1 MDEAKIIIN
10 NFQGN
15 TTVLQSVENIDSAL
29 PEWFRP
35 YEKELKIWKNKIDLR
50 QATEALINQKKV
62 FRSLDVDRVKGYL
75 NGNNVCLVKAS
86 EGRGKTFLSR
96 IVAYDFNREN
106 KEVYFVDFCDVEE
119 EYNGSEKDPI
129 NRIENVLNNW
139 ESNTET
145 KYLIVL
151 ENVHACPKLEDL
163 IEVVGDRRC
172 ADTETEKGNVQILL
186 NSRPTDEGVNYF
198 EEWNEV
204 VVLHP
209 DEDAVREVINIYSN
223 EEKDRNPFENDDS
236 DEAFV
241 SSICSN
247 NNQNGTNLRWLG
259 YFLWT
264 WMSDSTINHVSD
276 VDEDKII
283 EKVKKNY
290 KLDRINIDDLQ
301 GLLYFSSIFQFGVSL
316 HRDIISCLKG
326 LTDGSGKN
334 RLDRFVRKP
343 YNILSRKQGRYSMA
357 HSFDAYILSKA
368 ICNYEGYDHTKKTK
382 EIVEEYVNAILESGK
397 PSYFESDFRLLFS
410 GLISK
415 KDEFKEVV
423 YCLTSMGMAEKIM
436 KNISPYFVSLFFRL
450 DNHEYPNR
458 DALIKY
464 YHNNLNYLRSIILKM
479 PPGGLGIVLKVFEKN
494 LCLNI
499 VRDIFA
505 TPQELYDYLSNNYN
519 YRLLSYS
526 QKVALIID
534 AGPQYAS
541 VLKDFYKKNIGLLRP
556 MYLGLSATRLLFLH
570 KFYKKK
576 LDINIVEDTFEDP
589 IDLEEYLSV
598 NNKVLSFDGLL
609 YGSADFDD
617 EFKLIIKHQYEN
629 NKDLLKQD
637 FFKRNPIQLHFL
649 YRFYK
654 KKLDI
659 NIVESVFEDPIDL
672 EEYLS
677 ANKKALIIPQLLR
690 TFANLGDGFK
700 LILEKQ
706 YENNKE
712 SLKQDFCKQSPTTLT
727 SLYKFYRKRLGIDI
741 VSDIFCA
748 VRDVEDYMENNV
760 VEEFQYDDV
769 LVAIRKLGES
779 HKQVLDKY
787 GAFDHFFYTNSSSKE
802 RYCICPEGIYTLS
815 NPKLKKHIDYKR
827 IKKNGFYLDGVSW
840 GHMATFIYVI
850 GRDMNN
856 ENHRLSIEIVNELI
870 KIVLDKEKSLS
881 YATSR
886 DLSYFYYNIT
896 AVDNNIANNL
906 KRKECVIADIKR
918 RLDNQPYTVDDLYL
932 FDLFFSQP
940 WCKEVLV
947 PRISDASNDLQEK
960 IKVWRD
966 EFVKKLEKNGR
977 KIDSGSL
984 LDFIIN
990 GNTPP
995 PQIIRI

>member
-1 MDEAKIIIN
+1 MDEAKIITN

-35 YEKELKIWKNKIDLR
+35 YEKELKIWKKKIDLR

-96 IVAYDFNREN
+96 IVAYDFHREN

-145 KYLIVL
+145 KYLLVL

-259 YFLWT
+259 YYLWT

-357 HSFDAYILSKA
+357 HSFDAYILNKA
-368 ICNYEGYDHTKKTK
+368 ICDYIGVEGCIKKTK
-382 EIVEEYVNAILESGK
+382 EIVEEYVNAILRSGN
-397 PSYFESDFRLLFS
+397 PSDYESDFKLLIS
-410 GLISK
+410 GLSAK
-415 KDEFKEVV
+415 KEEFKEVI
-423 YCLTSMGMAEKIM
+423 YCLTNLGMAEKIM
-436 KNISPYFVSLFFRL
+436 KNINPGFVFCFFIL

-479 PPGGLGIVLKVFEKN
+479 APGGLDIVLKVFEKN

-499 VRDIFA
+499 VSDIFA

-519 YRLLSYS
+519 YRI
-526 QKVALIID
+526 LIYDNLVSSI
-534 AGPQYAS
+534 AKLGPQFAS
-541 VLKDFYKKNIGLLRP
+541 VLKDFYHKNIGALKP
-556 MYLGLSATRLLFLH
+556 IFLGLSATRLHFLYRI
-570 KFYKKK
+570 YKKNM
-576 LDINIVEDTFEDP
+576 DINIVEDAFEDP
-589 IDLEEYLSV
+589 VDLEEYLSV
-598 NNKVLSFDGLL
+598 NNRVLSFEKLL
-609 YGSADFDD
+609 HASADFDD

-659 NIVESVFEDPIDL
+659 NIVESVFEDPVDL

-677 ANKKALIIPQLLR
+677 ANKKALIDPHLLR
-690 TFANLGDGFK
+690 TIADLGDGFK

-712 SLKQDFCKQSPTTLT
+712 SLKQDFCKVSPTLFTF
-727 SLYKFYRKRLGIDI
+727 LYKFYKNSLGIDI

-769 LVAIRKLGES
+769 LVSIRKLGES

-856 ENHRLSIEIVNELI
+856 ENHQLSIEMVNELI

-881 YATSR
+881 YATSS

-896 AVDNNIANNL
+896 AVDKDIANNL
-906 KRKECVIADIKR
+906 MRRECVIADIKR
-918 RLDNQPYTVDDLYL
+918 RLESTTYSVDDLNL
-932 FDLFFSQP
+932 FGFFYQQP
-940 WCKEVLV
+940 WCKE
-947 PRISDASNDLQEK
+947 
-960 IKVWRD
+960 
-966 EFVKKLEKNGR
+966 KLESRILNADSEQQ
-977 KIDSGSL
+977 KIINEWREGLVRRLEKRGEGKTSGTL
-984 LDFIIN
+984 LAFIIN
-990 GNTPP
+990 MNTPVE
-995 PQIIRI
+995 

>member
-1 MDEAKIIIN
+1 MDEAKIITN
-10 NFQGN
+10 NFHGN
-15 TTVLQSVENIDSAL
+15 TTVLQSADNKDSVL

-35 YEKELKIWKNKIDLR
+35 YEKELKLKTKIIDLR

-62 FRSLDVDRVKGYL
+62 FRSPDVNRVKGYL

-145 KYLIVL
+145 KYLLVL

-259 YFLWT
+259 YYLWT

-382 EIVEEYVNAILESGK
+382 EIVEEYVNAILGSGN
-397 PSYFESDFRLLFS
+397 PSDFESDFKLLIS
-410 GLISK
+410 GLFAR
-415 KDEFKEVV
+415 KDEFKEVI
-423 YCLTSMGMAEKIM
+423 YSLTNEGMAVKIM
-436 KNISPYFVSLFFRL
+436 KNINPGFVSSFFRPE
-450 DNHEYPNR
+450 NHENLAPNF
-458 DALIKY
+458 LIDY
-464 YHNNLNYLRSIILKM
+464 YIQNKSWLKPIILSRS
-479 PPGGLGIVLKVFEKN
+479 PGILSYLVGVFNEFKY
-494 LCLNI
+494 I
-499 VRDIFA
+499 IRDIFND
-505 TPQELYDYLSNNYN
+505 PKDLDNYLNANYN
-519 YRLLSYS
+519 YRILYYN
-526 QKVALIID
+526 
-534 AGPQYAS
+534 P
-541 VLKDFYKKNIGLLRP
+541 
-556 MYLGLSATRLLFLH
+556 RLLGMDCL
-570 KFYKKK
+570 KKEHQVILFK
-576 LDINIVEDTFEDP
+576 HYIK
-589 IDLEEYLSV
+589 
-598 NNKVLSFDGLL
+598 NKVHLKSLFL
-609 YGSADFDD
+609 
-617 EFKLIIKHQYEN
+617 KL
-629 NKDLLKQD
+629 
-637 FFKRNPIQLHFL
+637 NPIQLEFL
-649 YRFYK
+649 FVFFNRHLNCNIIVDVFGDPNDLYTYLNTNNKNYRILCSTDAIAAICKLGEEHKKILTGSYNKNRNTLKRYFLRQKPQKLTYVYEAYK
-654 KKLDI
+654 DYLNHNIIHDI
-659 NIVESVFEDPIDL
+659 FEDPKDL
-672 EEYLS
+672 DIYFKE
-677 ANKKALIIPQLLR
+677 I
-690 TFANLGDGFK
+690 GD
-700 LILEKQ
+700 
-706 YENNKE
+706 
-712 SLKQDFCKQSPTTLT
+712 
-727 SLYKFYRKRLGIDI
+727 YRFHK
-741 VSDIFCA
+741 
-748 VRDVEDYMENNV
+748 
-760 VEEFQYDDV
+760 DDV
-769 LVAIRKLGES
+769 LKAIQDLGDDYN
-779 HKQVLDKY
+779 QVLVKY
-787 GAFDHFFYTNSSSKE
+787 NVFDCFFYSKGKGLRIDSE
-802 RYCICPEGIYTLS
+802 Y
-815 NPKLKKHIDYKR
+815 IDYFWQNKDEVHFDVCR
-827 IKKNGFYLDGVSW
+827 IINQKFYLNGVSFYLDGVSW
-840 GHMATFIYVI
+840 DYLQKLVF
-850 GRDMNN
+850 
-856 ENHRLSIEIVNELI
+856 LI
-870 KIVLDKEKSLS
+870 KYNMKKDNWQQSVDMVNTIVSIVLGKSSFMLS
-881 YATSR
+881 ATAK
-886 DLSYFYYNIT
+886 DLSYFCYNI
-896 AVDNNIANNL
+896 ASVDRGIANKL
-906 KRKECVIADIKR
+906 MQEECVIADIKR
-918 RLDNQPYTVDDLYL
+918 RLENTTYSVDDLNL
-932 FDLFFSQP
+932 FGFFYQQP
-940 WCKEVLV
+940 WCKE
-947 PRISDASNDLQEK
+947 
-960 IKVWRD
+960 
-966 EFVKKLEKNGR
+966 KLESRILNADSEQQ
-977 KIDSGSL
+977 KIINEWREGL
-984 LDFIIN
+984 LKRLKKRGEENTTGTLLAFIIK
-990 GNTPP
+990 
-995 PQIIRI
+995 